1 MVVIV
6 FSMIIILGVAAA
18 IVGLVALGM
27 QGRGRDR
34 APVLANKM
42 ARAAEHL
49 NGEGEP
55 PERFR
60 RFIESAQHPGGRPS
74 RARGIVLSAP
84 GPSCAE
90 LKSYAHPKGGQ
101 HSAPR

>member
-6 FSMIIILGVAAA
+6 LSMIIILGVAAA

-60 RFIESAQHPGGRPS
+60 RFIESGLQP
-74 RARGIVLSAP
+74 
-84 GPSCAE
+84 
-90 LKSYAHPKGGQ
+90 
-101 HSAPR
+101 

>member
-6 FSMIIILGVAAA
+6 LSMIVILAVAAG

-34 APVLANKM
+34 APELANKM

-49 NGEGEP
+49 NGDGEP
-55 PERFR
+55 PEKFQ
-60 RFIESAQHPGGRPS
+60 RFIESGLQH
-74 RARGIVLSAP
+74 
-84 GPSCAE
+84 
-90 LKSYAHPKGGQ
+90 
-101 HSAPR
+101 

>member
-6 FSMIIILGVAAA
+6 LTMIIILGVAAG

-34 APVLANKM
+34 APVLASKM
-42 ARAAEHL
+42 ARAATHL

-55 PERFR
+55 PEKFR
-60 RFIESAQHPGGRPS
+60 RFVRFRLQH
-74 RARGIVLSAP
+74 
-84 GPSCAE
+84 
-90 LKSYAHPKGGQ
+90 
-101 HSAPR
+101 

>member
-1 MVVIV
+1 MVVLMVVIL
-6 FSMIIILGVAAA
+6 FAMIIILGVAAA

-34 APVLANKM
+34 VAPELAGKM

-49 NGEGEP
+49 NGDGEP

-60 RFIESAQHPGGRPS
+60 RFIESGLQH
-74 RARGIVLSAP
+74 
-84 GPSCAE
+84 
-90 LKSYAHPKGGQ
+90 
-101 HSAPR
+101 